1 MDLDGCAV
9 VQALMRTLVVVEPE
23 VAAESSFQGRH
34 SQVVLQVDIL
44 ILD

>member
-9 VQALMRTLVVVEPE
+9 GQALMRTLVVVEPE
-23 VAAESSFQGRH
+23 AAAKSSFQSRH
-34 SQVVLQVDIL
+34 SQVILQVDIL